1 MNIRKSNRLKLF
13 KATAEN
19 DIELFLKK
27 FKEELNNMKVLVGL
41 DGDLTRNEYV
51 PLFRSCLD
59 YPVVERVE
67 QVLTSKVRTW
77 ANVTIEELTLYM
89 KEEFGS
95 KQTDV
100 ANVLKM
106 FGPQRLIKKK
116 DESAADHYFRWLQ
129 NIPECMKPTSEQD
142 RLDYIDLIN
151 RAMYFISLEDD
162 YLQKELSDLKDPK
175 PDIKKYF
182 DEVVSAESRL
192 KAYQDITKSSTSVEG
207 SGISVSYL
215 SNSYKKKGNKTGNKG
230 NNKRYKTDRC

>member
-1 MNIRKSNRLKLF
+1 MAEALLEQLVARSVQHDARMAQLMEHLKNPAPVTLVPAAPNVDNVRKEKIQSINLNIRKSNRLKPY
-13 KATAEN
+13 KGTADN

-27 FKEELNNMKVLVGL
+27 FTEELSNMKVLVGI

-59 YPVVERVE
+59 YAVAERVT
-67 QVLTSKVRTW
+67 QVLTSKGKTW
-77 ANVTIEELTLYM
+77 ENVTIDELKLYM

-106 FGPQRLIKKK
+106 FGPSRLIKRK
-116 DESAADHYFRWLQ
+116 DESAADHYFRWQQ

-162 YLQKELSDLKDPK
+162 YLQKELSDLKEAKPK
-175 PDIKKYF
+175 L
-182 DEVVSAESRL
+182 R
-192 KAYQDITKSSTSVEG
+192 ITLMRS
-207 SGISVSYL
+207 
-215 SNSYKKKGNKTGNKG
+215 
-230 NNKRYKTDRC
+230 